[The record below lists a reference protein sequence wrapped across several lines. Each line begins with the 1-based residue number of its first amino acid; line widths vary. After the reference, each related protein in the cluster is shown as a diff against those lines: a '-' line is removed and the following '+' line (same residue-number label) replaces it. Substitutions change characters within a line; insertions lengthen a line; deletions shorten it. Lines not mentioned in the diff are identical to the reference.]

1 MIILILKFSKI
12 VLLVSIEVLCDLDL
26 WGLDFD
32 GCFYYC
38 NCMNGFLFNI
48 YICEVV

>member
-12 VLLVSIEVLCDLDL
+12 VLLVIEVLCDLDL